1 MRFTFLFLI
10 SFTLISFNNVSAE
23 EDWIAVLKQQSIT
36 GKKCLASIDK
46 GNMDYENLQ
55 YSLKNA
61 VSNFNAVQD
70 SNDKVYELS
79 VGWLRKFHSGINAQ
93 DKLYNLPACNKA
105 ISNRRW

>member
-23 EDWIAVLKQQSIT
+23 KDWIAMLKQQIIN

-61 VSNFNAVQD
+61 VSNFNVIQD
-70 SNDKVYELS
+70 RYDKAYDIS
-79 VGWLRKFHSGINAQ
+79 VGWMRKFYSGINAQ
-93 DKLYNLPACNKA
+93 DQLYNLPACNKA
-105 ISNRRW
+105 LTNRIF